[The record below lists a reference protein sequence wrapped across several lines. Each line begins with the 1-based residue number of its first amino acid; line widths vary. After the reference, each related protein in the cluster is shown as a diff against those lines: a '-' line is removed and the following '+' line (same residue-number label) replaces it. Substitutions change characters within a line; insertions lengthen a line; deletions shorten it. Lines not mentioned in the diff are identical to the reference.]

1 MSTTAPQGTRDT
13 YHHGDLRAALISAAT
28 QLQEAGETFSLRA
41 VARLAGVSPTAPYR
55 HFADRDA
62 LESALAVQ
70 GFADLTAALAA
81 AGAAT
86 SIKDLGR
93 LAVIYVDFAL
103 DRPALFK
110 LMFGQPCD
118 DSNDERVIASAR
130 LGDLLS
136 GALADVFTDTA
147 PHDLESL
154 AVGAWGLVHGL
165 AFLHLDGKLPAT
177 PRDAVA
183 DRVRSAVAAVLSAHP
198 APSAQA

>member
-1 MSTTAPQGTRDT
+1 MSTTSTQGTRDT
-13 YHHGDLRAALISAAT
+13 YHHGDLRAALIAAAT
-28 QLQEAGETFSLRA
+28 QLQEAGEPFSLRA

-70 GFADLTAALAA
+70 GFADLTDSLVA
-81 AGAAT
+81 AGDAT
-86 SIKDLGR
+86 SIEDLGR

-118 DSNDERVIASAR
+118 DSNDARVIAAAK
-130 LGDLLS
+130 LGGVLDDALAGGFADS
-136 GALADVFTDTA
+136 GALET
-147 PHDLESL
+147 L
-154 AVGAWGLVHGL
+154 AVGTWGLVHGL

-183 DRVRSAVAAVLSAHP
+183 DRVRSAVAAVLCAQPARSSA
-198 APSAQA
+198 S